1 MRHRKGSGWGS
12 YVTMQ
17 REALLGV
24 STGEGGAAARG
35 HSTKHSTAAAGG
47 FKGSRH
53 GALHPPATTG
63 KHTALHYWLLYT
75 SRKGGLY
82 TTVGAGVGF
91 LHSPAGCTRLG
102 RGRQGWAEKGLC
114 TRRHWGTSTRLWP
127 LGGRLVRGPDSGLL
141 GKKWHLAKSRNRG
154 LGSAGPHREALIPG

>member
-1 MRHRKGSGWGS
+1 MKHRKGSGWGS

-47 FKGSRH
+47 FKGSWH

-141 GKKWHLAKSRNRG
+141 GKKWHLAK
-154 LGSAGPHREALIPG
+154 

>member
-1 MRHRKGSGWGS
+1 
-12 YVTMQ
+12 MQ

-47 FKGSRH
+47 FKGSWH

-75 SRKGGLY
+75 SRKGGALY
-82 TTVGAGVGF
+82 YCRGWGGVLAQPRWVYEAGAG
-91 LHSPAGCTRLG
+91 
-102 RGRQGWAEKGLC
+102 
-114 TRRHWGTSTRLWP
+114 
-127 LGGRLVRGPDSGLL
+127 
-141 GKKWHLAKSRNRG
+141 
-154 LGSAGPHREALIPG
+154 